1 MQCLKACVIFTHM
14 KEDVLEILAH
24 WIEDIN
30 LYLELDGIPIESL
43 THDINRKLFKMR
55 MEVKEILESTY

>member
-1 MQCLKACVIFTHM
+1 MQCLKTCGIFTHM